1 MVQRFSPKC
10 FLRSILEL
18 KHGGIRDPGLFTY
31 KEVFFPSWF
40 WLSLYKQDFVFKPP
54 QLSTSLYP
62 SGGRPTIAQWTQI
75 IIIIIII
82 AHVKDR
88 PRPTDGAYCWSA
100 AHFAESPKPLTKH
113 HYPFLSHVKKTK
125 LFTLVLR
132 ITYLSRVLLT
142 PQSAGRNAPK
152 TQHIQAPPSHDK

>member
-1 MVQRFSPKC
+1 LRGGWGGHSYLGLFLVQRFPPEC

-18 KHGGIRDPGLFTY
+18 KHRGIRDPGLFTY

-40 WLSLYKQDFVFKPP
+40 WLSLYKQDFVFKTP

-62 SGGRPTIAQWTQI
+62 SGGLPIIAQWTQI
-75 IIIIIII
+75 ITIIIIII

-88 PRPTDGAYCWSA
+88 PRPTDAAYYWSA
-100 AHFAESPKPLTKH
+100 AHFAESSKPSTKH
-113 HYPFLSHVKKTK
+113 HYPLLSHVKKTK

-142 PQSAGRNAPK
+142 PQWN
-152 TQHIQAPPSHDK
+152 T